1 MRYAHLISHG
11 FGVKTSEFALLHIAA
26 RTDQAIEC
34 AKCTFKLPVSE
45 TNDPLEKATL
55 AAALAILEPLAGM
68 LLSRQLR
75 FAQAE
80 ELFKSA
86 FVQASARASAA
97 QGKVPTVS
105 TLSVATGIRRREVK
119 RLLEQAPLEVPR
131 KASAASQAR
140 LRWATD
146 PVYLDPQGQPLRLPR
161 VAEPGEP
168 SFATLA
174 AAVSK
179 DTHPRAL
186 LDELIRVGA
195 VQLDDEHVVL
205 TQKFFTP
212 SKEHEELMEIAGH
225 NVGDHLSA
233 VLVNLLSEEPPFL
246 ERAIFADG
254 LSKLSAQQGADLA
267 KEVWVTVSAVL
278 RKKLQALVDRDEG
291 EAQNQWRMRIGLYS
305 YIAPEER
312 PAAPVR
318 ASARGG
324 PKKQSVDGAKD
335 ARSQTPRRSS
345 RSR

>member
-1 MRYAHLISHG
+1 MVH
-11 FGVKTSEFALLHIAA
+11 VND
-26 RTDQAIEC
+26 TD
-34 AKCTFKLPVSE
+34 
-45 TNDPLEKATL
+45 DPLEKATL
-55 AAALAILEPLAGM
+55 AAALAILEPLAGV

-146 PVYLDPQGQPLRLPR
+146 PVYLDSEGQPLRLPR

-186 LDELIRVGA
+186 LDELVRVGA
-195 VQLDDEHVVL
+195 AQLDDDQVVL

-212 SKEHEELMEIAGH
+212 SKEDEELMEIAGH

-233 VLVNLLSEEPPFL
+233 VLVNLLSEAPPFL

-254 LSKLSAQQGADLA
+254 LSQLSAQEGADLA

-278 RKKLQALVDRDEG
+278 RKKLQSLVDRDEK
-291 EAQNQWRMRIGLYS
+291 EPQNQWRMRIGLYS

-318 ASARGG
+318 TSGHSQQ
-324 PKKQSVDGAKD
+324 KKNAVDSTKD
-335 ARSQTPRRSS
+335 HRSQPPRRAS
-345 RSR
+345 RNR

>member
-1 MRYAHLISHG
+1 L
-11 FGVKTSEFALLHIAA
+11 T
-26 RTDQAIEC
+26 
-34 AKCTFKLPVSE
+34 VSE
-45 TNDPLEKATL
+45 SDNPIEKATL
-55 AAALAILEPLAGM
+55 AAALAILEPLAGV

-105 TLSVATGIRRREVK
+105 TLSVATGIRRREVQ
-119 RLLEQAPLEVPR
+119 RLLEQTPLDVPR

-140 LRWATD
+140 LRWVTD
-146 PVYLDPQGQPLRLPR
+146 PEYLDADGQPLRLPR
-161 VAEPGEP
+161 LAAPGGA
-168 SFATLA
+168 SFAGLA

-186 LDELIRVGA
+186 LDELVRVGA
-195 VQLDDEHVVL
+195 AKLDGDHVLL
-205 TQKFFTP
+205 TQKFFTL

-233 VLVNLLSEEPPFL
+233 VLVNLLSDAPPFL

-254 LSKLSAQQGADLA
+254 LSRLSAQEGADLA
-267 KEVWVTVSAVL
+267 KDVWVSVSAVL
-278 RKKLQALVDRDEG
+278 RKRLQSLVDRDE
-291 EAQNQWRMRIGLYS
+291 EEPDNRWRMRIGLYS
-305 YIAPEER
+305 YIAPEKR

-318 ASARGG
+318 TSARSAVKGNLDV
-324 PKKQSVDGAKD
+324 KKAVKP
-335 ARSQTPRRSS
+335 PRR
-345 RSR
+345 RVPNDP